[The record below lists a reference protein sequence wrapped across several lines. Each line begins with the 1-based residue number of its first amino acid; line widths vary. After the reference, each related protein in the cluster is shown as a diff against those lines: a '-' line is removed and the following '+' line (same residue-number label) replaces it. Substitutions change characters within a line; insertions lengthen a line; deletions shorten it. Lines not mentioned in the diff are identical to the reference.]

1 MEPRAPE
8 SAGVSLCL
16 ASGGF
21 IKVIAIGA
29 FTLSWMHSV
38 EKTTWEEDWVVQE
51 KTIKLVSA
59 RVQGTGA
66 GMEIPEGAVH
76 EGKWYRWTPTLKPLK
91 SLTLDR
97 SNATTD
103 WQICVTQGCTS
114 LGNLVGE
121 EAEKVELSACSRPPR
136 PQQ

>member
-1 MEPRAPE
+1 M
-8 SAGVSLCL
+8 SLCL

-21 IKVIAIGA
+21 IKVIAVGA

-38 EKTTWEEDWVVQE
+38 EKTTWEEDWVVQD
-51 KTIKLVSA
+51 KTLHLVSA

-66 GMEIPEGAVH
+66 GMEIPEGAVR

-91 SLTLDR
+91 LLTLSR
-97 SNATTD
+97 SGSTQD

-114 LGNLVGE
+114 LGNIVGE

>member
-1 MEPRAPE
+1 M
-8 SAGVSLCL
+8 SLCL

-21 IKVIAIGA
+21 IKVVAVGA

-38 EKTTWEEDWVVQE
+38 EKTTWEEDWVVQAHSLR
-51 KTIKLVSA
+51 IQQA

-66 GMEIPEGAVH
+66 GMEIPDGAVH
-76 EGKWYRWTPTLKPLK
+76 DGKWYRWTPKMKPLPK
-91 SLTLDR
+91 ITLTR
-97 SNATTD
+97 SHATSD

-114 LGNLVGE
+114 LGDVMGFD
-121 EAEKVELSACSRPPR
+121 APTVELSACDRPSR